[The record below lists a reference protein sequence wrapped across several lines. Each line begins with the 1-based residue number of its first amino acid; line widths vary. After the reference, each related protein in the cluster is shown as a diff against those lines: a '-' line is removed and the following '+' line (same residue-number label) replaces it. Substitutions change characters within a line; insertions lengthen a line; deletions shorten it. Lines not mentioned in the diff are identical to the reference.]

1 MALIMT
7 VYNIKR
13 AMNIVG
19 IEKLIEK
26 LKNWKPNYKKVTF
39 FIKSNP
45 FQTQISLI
53 AEVKF
58 GYYLNAA

>member
-26 LKNWKPNYKKVTF
+26 LKKWTPNYKKVTF
-39 FIKSNP
+39 FTKSNP
-45 FQTQISLI
+45 IKMQISI
-53 AEVKF
+53 MAEGKF
-58 GYYLNAA
+58 GYYLTAA